1 MARYAS
7 GPLRGQE
14 ISWWPTSSQI
24 LTRPEWPA
32 ADLVAECLAQY
43 TSPGDLV
50 FDPFCRSA
58 ATVAQAVAA
67 GRHILAMNMDPLAEL
82 LVRLAL
88 RGAAPQEV
96 DSQLTRLAD
105 LPKLNATL
113 REFVRSLYR
122 TTCRTC
128 GQEVSADCFLWD
140 RDENA
145 LVRRRYRCPVC
156 QTAQDDAVTE
166 ADIQQAKR
174 VEAKGFEYYYVLDRL
189 TLKDELDRALAEQ
202 CLGLYTPRNLYA
214 LVQLLMKME
223 ALPRD
228 GADLRRA
235 ALLRAMDLGTRLHA
249 LPRGEAPYTPRRLS
263 PPRQYLE
270 INVWLAFEQA
280 CEELKRAPLISPQR
294 LVAAPNLLPVGGT
307 AVAALPAQAYVG
319 RQGMRELAQRIP
331 EASVALIITQPPR
344 LDAVY
349 WPLAYLWSGWLYGK
363 EVAKPLRSIARR
375 KPGAWGWYARAMQ
388 PVVGMLRRLL
398 RSDGHLAL
406 SFHTNETAYQ
416 ALLLLAALDADL
428 ALVSGEFYPDDPG
441 ALTLPFSG
449 QPATYRLVMARAAAT
464 PSPPLPSA
472 EVDDW
477 LRRQV
482 RAAMREAFDRR
493 GEPLTSPF
501 LEACIWLHLA
511 RQPAFR
517 HVQRATPEGEPA
529 YVHLRGHIV
538 DIWQGARQDMV
549 RWLTEDD
556 RSQKGVWW
564 LQSPPASL
572 QAFDGQVETAVRDLF
587 ARQPIW
593 SPTAL
598 RAEVRQRFPPPWTPD
613 LALLAYSVAAYARP
627 LAGGEWAALPWDP
640 NGWARALA
648 DSLAQLGAR
657 LGYHVH
663 LPTAGA
669 RAVTADVIWAR
680 DGETVSA
687 FVLCPDAQID
697 ALLDLA
703 LPPAAERYLVIADER
718 VPLLRH
724 KIQRSLLR
732 RQRLRETGWHFVK
745 ASHLAALA
753 VAAEVDAH
761 EWLQIRGLDPLV
773 EQDEAQL
780 PLF

>member
-14 ISWWPTSSQI
+14 IAWWPTSSQI
-24 LTRPEWPA
+24 LTRPESLA
-32 ADLVAECLAQY
+32 ADLVAECLTQY
-43 TSPGDLV
+43 TSAGDLV
-50 FDPFCRSA
+50 LDPFCRSPA
-58 ATVAQAVAA
+58 VVAQAVAA
-67 GRHILAMNMDPLAEL
+67 GRHALAVNVDPLAEL

-105 LPKLNATL
+105 LPKVNATL
-113 REFVRSLYR
+113 REFVRNLYG

-166 ADIQQAKR
+166 ADVQQAKR

-189 TLKDELDRALAEQ
+189 NLKDELDRTLAEQ

-214 LVQLLMKME
+214 LVQLLIKME

-235 ALLRAMDLGTRLHA
+235 ALLRAMDLGTKLHA
-249 LPRGEAPYTPRRLS
+249 LPRGGMPYTPRRLS

-280 CEELKRAPLISPQR
+280 CEELKRPPLVSPQR
-294 LVAAPNLLPVGGT
+294 LVAAPDLLPVGNT
-307 AVAALPAQAYVG
+307 ATAALPAQAYVG
-319 RQGMRELAQRIP
+319 RHAMRELAQRIP
-331 EASVALIITQPPR
+331 DASVALIITQPPL

-349 WPLAYLWSGWLYGK
+349 WPLAHLWSGWLYGR
-363 EVAKPLRSIARR
+363 EVAGPLRGVARR
-375 KPGAWGWYARAMQ
+375 RPGAWSWYARAMQ
-388 PVVGMLRRLL
+388 PVVGTLRRLL
-398 RSDGHLAL
+398 RPDGHLVL
-406 SFHTNETAYQ
+406 SLHTNETAYQ
-416 ALLLLAALDADL
+416 ALLLAALDADL
-428 ALVSGEFYPDDPG
+428 TLVSGEFCPDEPG

-449 QPATYRLVMARAAAT
+449 QPAAYHLVMARAGVTPAA
-464 PSPPLPSA
+464 PLSEA
-472 EVDDW
+472 ELDDW
-477 LRRQV
+477 LCRQV
-482 RAAMREAFDRR
+482 RAAVHEAFERR

-511 RQPAFR
+511 RQPGFR
-517 HVQRATPEGEPA
+517 HVLRAMPEGEPA
-529 YVHLRGHIV
+529 YTRLRGHIV
-538 DIWQGARQDMV
+538 DIWQRARQDMV
-549 RWLTEDD
+549 RWLTEDEKA
-556 RSQKGVWW
+556 QKGVWW
-564 LQSPPASL
+564 LQSPSASL
-572 QAFDGQVETAVRDLF
+572 KAFDDQVETAVRELF
-587 ARQPIW
+587 ARQSVW

-598 RAEVRQRFPPPWTPD
+598 RAEVRQRFPPPWMPD

-640 NGWARALA
+640 DGWARTLA
-648 DSLAQLGAR
+648 DSLARLGTR
-657 LGYHVH
+657 LGYRVH
-663 LPTAGA
+663 LPAAEA
-669 RAVTADVIWAR
+669 RIANVDVIWAH
-680 DGETVSA
+680 DGEAVSV
-687 FVLCPDAQID
+687 FVLCPDAQVD
-697 ALLDLA
+697 ALLDLPA
-703 LPPAAERYLVIADER
+703 PPDAARYLVIADER
-718 VPLLRH
+718 VPLLRY

-732 RQRLRETGWHFVK
+732 RQRLRERGWHFVK
-745 ASHLAALA
+745 ASRLAALA

-773 EQDEAQL
+773 EQEEAQL